1 MRTQNKVFLEYAR
14 TLRSLNVEQTLVLF
28 LNSEKE
34 VIAQKTFTQQ
44 KEKETTFSA
53 RSIFA
58 PALLHNTKKIVVIH
72 NHPSG
77 SVFPSQ
83 ADYVTTLALAE
94 GATILHM
101 QLIDHLIVTEDD
113 YFSFREAGIL

>member
-14 TLRSLNVEQTLVLF
+14 ELRSLQVEQTLVLF
-28 LNSEKE
+28 LNTEKKI
-34 VIAQKTFTQQ
+34 IAQKSITQQ
-44 KEKETTFSA
+44 KKRETTFSA

-58 PALLHNTKKIVVIH
+58 PALLHNTKKLVVIH

-83 ADYVTTLALAE
+83 ADYMTTLALAE
-94 GATILHM
+94 GAALLNM
-101 QLIDHLIVTEDD
+101 QLIDHLIVTADD